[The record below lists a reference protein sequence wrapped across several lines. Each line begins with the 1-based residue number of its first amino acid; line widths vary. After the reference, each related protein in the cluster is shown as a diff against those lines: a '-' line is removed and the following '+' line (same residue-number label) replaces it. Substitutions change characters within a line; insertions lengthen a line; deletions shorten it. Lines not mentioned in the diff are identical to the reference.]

1 MFRKSLTVVFV
12 AASILLSLN
21 SISAKSYVFG
31 SLGLQFDLAQLG
43 GTITKDGLD
52 SANYYDIASGGTGGN
67 ANAGVAPRRAVIPEN
82 RLQTLENTT
91 AGLIN
96 VKANG
101 AMSGLVFS
109 AGYEKEFGK
118 FYFARIAANYTR
130 KYFGGDTEAKALG
143 FKFYDITWDYNA
155 IQIPINVGM
164 KVTVSEDNAIYI
176 GGGIHY
182 FKGGWS
188 LSGSS
193 LSNLVHDAV
202 MPLSPA
208 VAGLISDGTNPAAIW
223 EDVRFSVSGVA
234 PNWIVG
240 AQSRLTEKGFLYLEA
255 ETLYSYKLG
264 TGHTQSAGGI
274 LGLSPSP
281 AYPVVLGGTQY
292 RVGYKHEL

>member
-1 MFRKSLTVVFV
+1 MFRKPVVTICILFL
-12 AASILLSLN
+12 LLSLN
-21 SISAKSYVFG
+21 SLSAKSYAFG
-31 SLGLQFDLAQLG
+31 SLGLQFDLAQMG

-52 SANYYDIASGGTGGN
+52 SANYYDVASGGTGGN
-67 ANAGVAPRRAVIPEN
+67 ANSGVATRRAVIPEN

-91 AGLIN
+91 VGLIN

-109 AGYEKEFGK
+109 AGYEKD
-118 FYFARIAANYTR
+118 FAKNFFMRVAVNYTR

-155 IQIPINVGM
+155 VQIPINVGL
-164 KVTVSEDNAIYI
+164 KISVSEDNALYI
-176 GGGIHY
+176 GGGVHY

-188 LSGSS
+188 LAGSN

-208 VAGLISDGTNPAAIW
+208 VAGLISDGTNPPAIW
-223 EDVRFSVSGVA
+223 ENARFSVSGIA
-234 PNWIVG
+234 PNWIIG
-240 AQSRLTEKGFLYLEA
+240 AQSRITEKGFIYMEA
-255 ETLYSYKLG
+255 ETLFSYKLG
-264 TGHTQSAGGI
+264 SGHTQSAGGI

-281 AYPVVLGGTQY
+281 SYPIVLGGTQY

>member
-1 MFRKSLTVVFV
+1 MFRKLLTVVFV
-12 AASILLSLN
+12 VSLTLLSLN

-31 SLGLQFDLAQLG
+31 SLGLQFDLAQMG

-52 SANYYDIASGGTGGN
+52 SANYYDVASGGTGGN

-155 IQIPINVGM
+155 IQIPINVGI
-164 KVTVSEDNAIYI
+164 KVSVSEDNAIYI
-176 GGGIHY
+176 GGGVHY

-188 LSGSS
+188 LAGSN
-193 LSNLVHDAV
+193 LSNVVHDIAT
-202 MPLSPA
+202 PISPTIGNL
-208 VAGLISDGTNPAAIW
+208 VSDGINPTAAW

-240 AQSRLTEKGFLYLEA
+240 AQSRLTEKGFIYLEA
-255 ETLYSYKLG
+255 ETFYSYKLG

-281 AYPVVLGGTQY
+281 SYPVVLGGTQY

>member
-1 MFRKSLTVVFV
+1 MFRKSLSVVFV
-12 AASILLSLN
+12 SFVLLSLN
-21 SISAKSYVFG
+21 SLSAKSYAFG
-31 SLGLQFDLAQLG
+31 SLGLQFDLAQMG

-52 SANYYDIASGGTGGN
+52 SANYYDVASGGTGGN
-67 ANAGVAPRRAVIPEN
+67 VNSGVATRRAVIPEN

-91 AGLIN
+91 VGLIN

-109 AGYEKEFGK
+109 AGYEKD
-118 FYFARIAANYTR
+118 FAKNFFMRVAVNYTR

-155 IQIPINVGM
+155 VQIPINVGL
-164 KVTVSEDNAIYI
+164 KISVSEDNALYI
-176 GGGIHY
+176 GGGVHY

-188 LSGSS
+188 LAGSN

-208 VAGLISDGTNPAAIW
+208 VAGLVSDGTNPPAIW
-223 EDVRFSVSGVA
+223 EDARFSVSGIA

-240 AQSRLTEKGFLYLEA
+240 AQSRITEKGFIYMEA
-255 ETLYSYKLG
+255 ETLFSYKLG

-281 AYPVVLGGTQY
+281 SYPVVLGGTQY

>member
-1 MFRKSLTVVFV
+1 MFRKPVVAICILFL
-12 AASILLSLN
+12 LLSLN
-21 SISAKSYVFG
+21 SLSAKSYAFG
-31 SLGLQFDLAQLG
+31 SLGLQFDLAQMG

-52 SANYYDIASGGTGGN
+52 SANYYDVASGGTGGN
-67 ANAGVAPRRAVIPEN
+67 ANSGVATRRAVIPEN

-91 AGLIN
+91 VGLIN

-109 AGYEKEFGK
+109 AGYEKD
-118 FYFARIAANYTR
+118 FAKNFFMRVAVNYTR

-155 IQIPINVGM
+155 VQIPINVGL
-164 KVTVSEDNAIYI
+164 KISVSEDNAIYI
-176 GGGIHY
+176 GGGVHY

-188 LSGSS
+188 LAGSN

-208 VAGLISDGTNPAAIW
+208 VAGLISDGTNPPAIW
-223 EDVRFSVSGVA
+223 ENARFSVSGIA
-234 PNWIVG
+234 PNWIIG
-240 AQSRLTEKGFLYLEA
+240 AQSRITEKGFIYMEA
-255 ETLYSYKLG
+255 ETLFSYKLG
-264 TGHTQSAGGI
+264 SGHTQSAGGI

-281 AYPVVLGGTQY
+281 SYPIVLGGTQY

>member
-1 MFRKSLTVVFV
+1 MFRKPVVAICILFL
-12 AASILLSLN
+12 LLSLN
-21 SISAKSYVFG
+21 SLSAKSYAFG
-31 SLGLQFDLAQLG
+31 SLGLQFDLAQMG

-52 SANYYDIASGGTGGN
+52 SANYYDVASGGTGGN
-67 ANAGVAPRRAVIPEN
+67 ANSGVATRRAVIPEN

-91 AGLIN
+91 VGLIN

-109 AGYEKEFGK
+109 AGYEKD
-118 FYFARIAANYTR
+118 FAKNFFMRVAVNYTR

-155 IQIPINVGM
+155 VQIPINVGL
-164 KVTVSEDNAIYI
+164 KISVSEDNALYI
-176 GGGIHY
+176 GGGVHY

-188 LSGSS
+188 LAGSN

-208 VAGLISDGTNPAAIW
+208 VAGLISDGTNPPAIW
-223 EDVRFSVSGVA
+223 ENARFSVSGIA
-234 PNWIVG
+234 PNWIIG
-240 AQSRLTEKGFLYLEA
+240 AQSRITEKGFIYMEA
-255 ETLYSYKLG
+255 ETLFSYKLG
-264 TGHTQSAGGI
+264 SGHTQSAGGI

-281 AYPVVLGGTQY
+281 SYPIVLGGTQY